1 MIASINRQK
10 VRAVRLSD
18 TMWKKI
24 QSMAAVVEMRPSE
37 FIRRVLEDRIADIS
51 KSALSAPVDIATLAR
66 GDGK

>member
-1 MIASINRQK
+1 MKSKAPKPKN

-37 FIRRVLEDRIADIS
+37 FIRRVLEDRIAELS
-51 KSALSAPVDIATLAR
+51 KREEKS
-66 GDGK
+66 